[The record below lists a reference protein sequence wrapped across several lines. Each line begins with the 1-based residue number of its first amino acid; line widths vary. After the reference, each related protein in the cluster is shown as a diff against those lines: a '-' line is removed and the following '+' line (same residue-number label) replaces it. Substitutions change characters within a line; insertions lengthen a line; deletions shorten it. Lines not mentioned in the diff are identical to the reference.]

1 MEGLSQKIHV
11 ITLVITRQKDVPLV
25 RTKAKLL
32 ARVAGFA
39 RMKQV
44 QMALMASEVARF
56 LLRHA
61 GGGRATFN
69 FVCYEGNIGQGKQGA
84 GVMASFLGKKPLSEK
99 GLNDQDTKVFHR
111 LVRAVEAVSD
121 ETSVKF
127 RGGQGGLE
135 LDVVFLGAQKG
146 CDVLLEQQEEIR
158 RQLFRDIEESYLE
171 NLRAKHEEVL
181 SLLKT
186 ISLKNK
192 ELDKVN
198 AELLE
203 LSRDMESLV
212 HERTVVEFA
221 LRIADKIR
229 NPATVI
235 GGLSRLLL
243 KKMPDDVPEREK
255 VRAIYL
261 EAKKLEAIVR
271 DFEGLAREH
280 ERFFTKV
287 VLQDLVREILEAWQP
302 NFEKRGMI
310 LAFDAPDEPVQIK
323 GNPRTLKVAILH
335 ILKNAMDASPQGSKL
350 TVRIVRKGGRPTLE
364 ITDQGPGIE
373 TGIKSRLFKELVTTK
388 PSGTGVGL
396 IMVHHI
402 MKEHQGDIQID
413 SSPGKGTTVSLIFPE
428 RWKEK
433 GN

>member
-32 ARVAGFA
+32 ARVSGFA
-39 RMKQV
+39 RIRQV

-56 LLRHA
+56 LLRHV
-61 GGGRATFN
+61 GGGRAIFH
-69 FVCYEGNIGQGKQGA
+69 FVCHEGNIGSGKWVA
-84 GVMASFLGKKPLSEK
+84 GVMASFLGKRPLSERD
-99 GLNDQDTKVFHR
+99 LSDQDQMVFHR
-111 LVRAVEAVSD
+111 LVSAVEAVSD
-121 ETSVKF
+121 ETSVRF
-127 RGGQGGLE
+127 RGEQGGLE
-135 LDVVFLGAQKG
+135 LDVIFLGAQKG
-146 CDVLLEQQEEIR
+146 CEVLLEQQEEIR
-158 RQLFRDIEESYLE
+158 KQLFRDIEESYLE

-186 ISLKNK
+186 VSLKNK

-212 HERTVVEFA
+212 HERTIVEFA

-243 KKMPDDVPEREK
+243 KKMPEKGPEREK

-271 DFEGLAREH
+271 DFEGLAREQ

-302 NFEKRGMI
+302 NLEKRGVA
-310 LAFDAPDEPVQIK
+310 LAFDAPDEPLQIK

-335 ILKNAMDASPQGSKL
+335 ILKNAMDASPKGSKL
-350 TVRIVRKGGRPTLE
+350 TVRIVRKDGRPTLE

-373 TGIKSRLFKELVTTK
+373 TEIKSRLFKELVTTK

-402 MKEHQGDIQID
+402 MKEHQGDIKIE
-413 SSPGKGTTVSLIFPE
+413 SSPGRGTTVSLIFPE

-433 GN
+433 GS